1 MSKICPNCQ
10 EVFDDSHGFC
20 SNCGSRLVDNDN
32 VNPAL
37 NIGDANAISGGVN
50 INQSKTI
57 TSHDTHYHTTTV
69 QERSKSESELKL
81 DANNQLRAK
90 AEVIMTERG
99 RIDSEAM
106 SQLRPFA
113 TQLGIDD
120 ETFKTIIKD
129 VRTSRNGGIVGL
141 SSADTRYLKQAQQA
155 LIANDMDTLSNLT
168 HRLEAM
174 ASISQ
179 DENVQFL
186 YYLTLALQYP
196 IKSIEVYERQV
207 DENYWRTFW
216 AIISYIRTGNPNA
229 ERVLPSFLPTRYE
242 KSEEDRNLL
251 EAYFSIMKGN
261 KDDAQDFLDD
271 ILGEPTE
278 QIKPLLQ
285 AIESKIY
292 EEDTDNRAVKFYIER
307 VLVRS
312 EEVVKKKKIETQVEA
327 KALTE
332 DEAKALYDAV
342 DTGSDPSKIKEL
354 QKLAEAGD
362 VWAMFYYARLYTM
375 SNCVKRNFEL
385 AVDYYTKAA
394 NAGNAPAMNSLA
406 NRYQRG
412 EGVIQNLTEAI
423 KWYRRGAD
431 AGNAWA
437 MYNLGILYE
446 NGFGVNQDYSEAV
459 KWYSNAAELGHT
471 YAIGKL
477 GLCYEKGQG
486 VEKDYN
492 EAVKWYRKAADKGD
506 VIAMINLGGCYMN
519 GYGVNRNLSEAATLF
534 KKAAELDNPDAMLM
548 VGVFYQKGYGVNQ
561 NSEEAFKWYK
571 KASEKGNAVAMNKL
585 GSCYKNGDGVDQNS
599 LEAVKWYTKAADLGN
614 VDAMFKL
621 GSCYENGNGVN
632 QNFTEAVKWYHK
644 AADGGNVRAMGQLGW
659 LYEKGIAVNQDYAEA
674 AKWYQKCAD
683 KGNITAIVSLG
694 LLYLNGKGV
703 NQNDNEAYKLFWKG
717 ADAGNLTAMTNL
729 GWCYEFGRGVE
740 PNPVEAMN
748 WYQKALDN
756 GFQMDEWLSKRMEE
770 CKLKLPSN
778 VEVIFNNAWATA
790 PNDINTDK
798 WNIYLHLHF
807 QINHC
812 NNRKLYIRFT
822 TELSNDNNDSTGII
836 LSIIDDECI
845 PNYDFCEWKDYIH
858 WINEG
863 AQNWPNNDSNMR
875 LKTTIQ
881 VLDENKNPLS
891 TNTYWITYN
900 VFHKIRLFHGNE
912 LYLA

>member
-90 AEVIMTERG
+90 AEEIMTERG

-106 SQLRPFA
+106 SQLRPLA

-307 VLVRS
+307 VLVKS
-312 EEVVKKKKIETQVEA
+312 DEVVKKKKDTSIPSSTTKQQPEITEQQTQVEA

-332 DEAKALYDAV
+332 DEAKALYDAI
-342 DTGSDPSKIKEL
+342 DTGSDPNKQNEL

-362 VWAMFYYARLYTM
+362 VWAMFYYARLFAM
-375 SNCVKRNFEL
+375 SNSVERNYEL
-385 AVDYYTKAA
+385 AVDYFTKAA

-406 NRYQRG
+406 NRYQKG
-412 EGVIQNLTEAI
+412 EGVMQNTAEAV
-423 KWYRRGAD
+423 KWYQRGAD
-431 AGNAWA
+431 AGSAWA
-437 MYNLGILYE
+437 MYNLA
-446 NGFGVNQDYSEAV
+446 DC
-459 KWYSNAAELGHT
+459 
-471 YAIGKL
+471 YA
-477 GLCYEKGQG
+477 QG
-486 VEKDYN
+486 DSVLQNYT
-492 EAVKWYRKAADKGD
+492 EAVKWYRKAADAGNSW
-506 VIAMINLGGCYMN
+506 AMQKLGLCYIN
-519 GYGVNRNLSEAATLF
+519 GYGVSQSFDEAAKLF
-534 KKAAELDNPDAMLM
+534 SKSAEL
-548 VGVFYQKGYGVNQ
+548 
-561 NSEEAFKWYK
+561 
-571 KASEKGNAVAMNKL
+571 GNAQAMYNL
-585 GSCYKNGDGVDQNS
+585 GICYVNGDGVPKN
-599 LEAVKWYTKAADLGN
+599 N
-614 VDAMFKL
+614 
-621 GSCYENGNGVN
+621 
-632 QNFTEAVKWYHK
+632 TEAVKWFRK
-644 AADGGNVRAMGQLGW
+644 AAELGDTMAMYNLGIG
-659 LYEKGIAVNQDYAEA
+659 YENGSGINQDYAEA
-674 AKWYQKCAD
+674 VKWFRKAAD
-683 KGNITAIVSLG
+683 AGDSNAMGKMGN
-694 LLYLNGKGV
+694 LYFNGKGV
-703 NQNDNEAYKLFWKG
+703 NQDDNEAYKWYLRG
-717 ADAGNLTAMTNL
+717 AEANNPTAMTNVGFCL
-729 GWCYEFGRGVE
+729 EFGRGVE
-740 PNPVEAMN
+740 ANPVEAMN

-756 GFQMDEWLSKRMEE
+756 GHQMNDWLSQRMEE
-770 CKLKLPSN
+770 CKLKLPSD

-790 PNDINTDK
+790 PNDVNTDK

-822 TELSNDNNDSTGII
+822 TELSNANNDSTGII
-836 LSIIDDECI
+836 LSIADDECT
-845 PNYDFCEWKDYIH
+845 PNYDFCEWKDYVH